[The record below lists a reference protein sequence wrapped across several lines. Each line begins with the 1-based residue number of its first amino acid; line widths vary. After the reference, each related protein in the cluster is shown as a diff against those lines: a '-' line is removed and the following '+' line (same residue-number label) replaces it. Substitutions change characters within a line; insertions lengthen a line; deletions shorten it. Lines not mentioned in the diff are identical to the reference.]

1 MIFDKILASF
11 ESELHKRYEISS
23 TIRHR
28 GEKGRQREH
37 GLAAF
42 LKEYL
47 PEAYGVATGEIISEE
62 KELLSPQCDIII
74 YDRLRTPIVGKY
86 DVVQQVPIGGVYS
99 VIEMKSTITKAAFK
113 DASRKF
119 NKIRKMLPPNSSKDV
134 RKGKRFGPFFFLFG
148 YKLKTSVSGCKDFLI
163 KFAKKEDT
171 AVVTLDSG
179 STAWIGPLDD
189 YSKPARPEWLPGT
202 NFNYEFY
209 GTLAL
214 FFTTLM
220 DVCKDTEL
228 GSLDFKKMYIGI

>member
-1 MIFDKILASF
+1 MIFDKILSSF
-11 ESELHKRYEISS
+11 EIELHKRYEISS

-42 LKEYL
+42 LKENL

-62 KELLSPQCDIII
+62 KGLLSPQCDIII
-74 YDRLRTPIVGKY
+74 YDRLRTPIIGKY
-86 DVVQQVPIGGVYS
+86 DAVQQVPIGGVYS
-99 VIEMKSTITKAAFK
+99 VIETKSTITKTAFK

-119 NKIRKMLPPNSSKDV
+119 NMIREMCPPNSSKDI

-163 KFAKKEDT
+163 KFAKEGDT
-171 AVVTLDSG
+171 AIVALDTG
-179 STAWIGPLDD
+179 STVWIGPDD

-202 NFNYEFY
+202 NFDYELY

-220 DVCKDTEL
+220 EVCEDTAL
-228 GSLDFKKMYIGI
+228 GTLDYKRIYLGI